1 MVDEYSEDEEL
12 TDLSKEK
19 HQAIS
24 LEEMEEDDGDGS
36 SSMKSLPRSVSLKCK
51 GSEKNLPDPFPL
63 PENFQYDV
71 ELALK
76 SKKMTRETTKHF
88 YSAVANSMLSF
99 KRYPTREEYTRVAVE
114 IIRKYPFLKPR
125 TGTGSPTVCL
135 LYTFFHFV

>member
-1 MVDEYSEDEEL
+1 MLDEDLEDDEEL

-19 HQAIS
+19 RQAIS
-24 LEEMEEDDGDGS
+24 LEEEEEEDDGDGS
-36 SSMKSLPRSVSLKCK
+36 SSMKSLPCSVSLKRK
-51 GSEKNLPDPFPL
+51 VSEKNLPDPFPL
-63 PENFQYDV
+63 PENFRYDV

-76 SKKMTRETTKHF
+76 SKKMTRETTKSF

-125 TGTGSPTVCL
+125 TGSPTVCSV
-135 LYTFFHFV
+135 YTFVHFV